1 MGKAKIH
8 GNQQSKDEPHK
19 IHGSFEDVL
28 KVSISGNPAPKKKEN
43 KKK

>member
-1 MGKAKIH
+1 MGKAKKPKK
-8 GNQQSKDEPHK
+8 QPKDEPLK

-28 KVSISGNPAPKKKEN
+28 KVSVSGNPTPKKKES